1 MIDFKVGQQYR
12 VLVSECTM
20 FNKIAT
26 VREVY
31 GPGEASFLC
40 DDGDSCGVH
49 DDAISSYQLVKDVNN
64 MKYEVG
70 DLLVD
75 NYSNTFLVEGI
86 VGKVYIGID
95 DCGQAEV
102 RTEQEL
108 EEYKPKTDP
117 VEMTVAEIAEKLGHD
132 VKVVKD

>member
-12 VLVSECTM
+12 VLVPECTM

-49 DDAISSYQLVKDVNN
+49 DDAISSYQLV
-64 MKYEVG
+64 
-70 DLLVD
+70 
-75 NYSNTFLVEGI
+75 
-86 VGKVYIGID
+86 VYIGID